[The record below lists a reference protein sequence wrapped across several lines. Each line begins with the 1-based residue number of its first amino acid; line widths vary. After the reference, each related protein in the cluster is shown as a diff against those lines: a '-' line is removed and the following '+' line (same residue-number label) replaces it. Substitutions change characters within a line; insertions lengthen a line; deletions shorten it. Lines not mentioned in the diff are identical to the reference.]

1 MYLQFEALEALRPHD
16 IPRPI
21 ARVSVSNS
29 NTTIL
34 LDEVFVECPQH
45 STNTS
50 SRRIVVLLFETET
63 RAMGRGISCGRRASN
78 ASNCKYIVLSL
89 IHISEPTRLGMISY
103 AV

>member
-45 STNTS
+45 SDHDKQ
-50 SRRIVVLLFETET
+50 RRTQYWNPDFRVRITLFLWL
-63 RAMGRGISCGRRASN
+63 RVPYLHRW
-78 ASNCKYIVLSL
+78 
-89 IHISEPTRLGMISY
+89 RL
-103 AV
+103 